1 MAVAAAWS
9 RAYLIWAGART
20 FARPAAPVLSPVPGA
35 HVESP
40 PAHRSTFAR
49 GIGVSGLNPKSLLLF
64 VSLMPQ
70 FADPGRAW
78 PVAGQ
83 LGVLGLTYVATC
95 LVVSLALG
103 TLAARW
109 LTTRPRLA
117 RAVSRTSGAIMTI
130 VGVLLIAK
138 RLLF

>member
-1 MAVAAAWS
+1 
-9 RAYLIWAGART
+9 
-20 FARPAAPVLSPVPGA
+20 
-35 HVESP
+35 
-40 PAHRSTFAR
+40 
-49 GIGVSGLNPKSLLLF
+49 
-64 VSLMPQ
+64 MPQ

-130 VGVLLIAK
+130 VGVLLIAE